1 MNLLTVANISKRFSD
16 TTVLDDLSLQ
26 LASGD
31 AVGLVGPNGVG
42 KTTLLEIMT
51 GRLTADSGVV
61 TLATGCTVG
70 YLAQTLAFDDAQSLA
85 QYIGSARGDL
95 DELALEMRAIE
106 AQMARAD
113 AQQVK
118 PLLQR
123 YESLTDEFELR
134 GGYARHEADAVM
146 AGLGLA
152 ALEPTRQLASL
163 SGGEQ
168 ARLGLASLLLGQPD
182 LLLLDEPTNHLDFA
196 ALEWLEEL
204 LSRWRGGLLIV
215 SHDRRFLD
223 KTVRSIVELD
233 GATHKASLFTANYS
247 VYAQEKAQQQLRMA
261 EAWAAQQEE
270 IRELRRMIG
279 SKGRQVAHNRPPTDS
294 DGFTYAF
301 KGGRVDATVARNV
314 HAAEEKLAR
323 IQADPLPRP
332 PRTLA
337 INTEFD
343 PAYFGSKS
351 PLAAS
356 DLAMTFGDRV
366 ILHDGECTV
375 GPRTRA
381 VIVGPN
387 GAGKSTLLKI
397 LAGVLQPDAG
407 RVTRAPGVVLGY
419 LEQEQT
425 MLELGM
431 TVYEH
436 YAHDLVGDWETLK
449 TELLTTNLFTW
460 PELTRPVEALSVGQ
474 KRKVQIARLLA
485 LHANVLL
492 LDEPTNHISLDV
504 LEQFEHALMA
514 FRGPIVAASHDRRF
528 IERFGAEIWEIG
540 GGQLR
545 HYPGWEAYRL
555 AKMTP

>member
-1 MNLLTVANISKRFSD
+1 MNLLTVANISKRFGD

-51 GRLTADSGVV
+51 GRLAADAGTV
-61 TLATGCTVG
+61 TLGTACTVG
-70 YLAQTLAFDDAQSLA
+70 YLAQRLVFDDTQTVSE
-85 QYIGSARGDL
+85 YIDAARGG
-95 DELALEMRAIE
+95 LAEIAREMRDLEM
-106 AQMARAD
+106 QMAQATARQITRLYAKYD
-113 AQQVK
+113 A
-118 PLLQR
+118 LA
-123 YESLTDEFELR
+123 DEFEMR
-134 GGYARHEADAVM
+134 GGYATHEIDEVM

-152 ALEPTRQLASL
+152 ALEQGRQLASL

-168 ARLGLASLLLGQPD
+168 ARLGLAALLLGQPD

-196 ALEWLEEL
+196 ALEWLEEF

-223 KTVRSIVELD
+223 KTVRSIVQLD
-233 GATHKASLFTANYS
+233 GATHRASLFTGNYS
-247 VYAQEKAQQQLRMA
+247 AYAQEKAQQQLRMA

-332 PRTLA
+332 PRNLA

-343 PAYFGSKS
+343 PATFGIKL
-351 PLAAS
+351 PLTAS
-356 DLAMTFGDRV
+356 GLAMSFGDRV
-366 ILHDGECTV
+366 ILQDVECTV

-419 LEQEQT
+419 LEQEQAL
-425 MLELGM
+425 LEPGM

-436 YAHDLVGDWETLK
+436 YANGLVGDWETLK
-449 TELLTTNLFTW
+449 TGLLTTNLFTW
-460 PELTRPVEALSVGQ
+460 PELTRPLEVLSVGQ
-474 KRKVQIARLLA
+474 MRKVQIARLLA
-485 LHANVLL
+485 LRANVLL

-540 GGQLR
+540 GVQLH

-555 AKMTP
+555 AHATP